1 MYKKSF
7 LILEQISFS
16 QCDIDSKEING
27 RELHKLLHTT
37 KLKVKLLTP
46 H

>member
-27 RELHKLLHTT
+27 LEMHKLLHTF
-37 KLKVKLLTP
+37 KLKINF
-46 H
+46 